1 MKKLGII
8 GAVVVLLF
16 GAMLVL
22 QSQSNSS
29 KLKNNPYG
37 TEELQQS
44 TIDLLDD
51 ENYQN
56 IILPEDL
63 QKKIDSGKGVFAYLF
78 SPLCGYC
85 KQFTPTLMP
94 VAKDEGIQIDQL
106 NVLEFE
112 NAWTTYKLEGT
123 PTLIYFENG
132 KEVTRLY
139 GGNHSADDVRQ
150 FFESVGK

>member
-22 QSQSNSS
+22 QSQSNSN

-37 TEELQQS
+37 TDNLQQS

-63 QKKIDSGKGVFAYLF
+63 QKKIESGKGVFAYFF

-85 KQFTPTLMP
+85 KQFTPKLMAA
-94 VAKDEGIQIDQL
+94 AKEDDVQIDQL

-132 KEVTRLY
+132 EEVTRLY
-139 GGNHSADDVRQ
+139 GDHSAEEARQ